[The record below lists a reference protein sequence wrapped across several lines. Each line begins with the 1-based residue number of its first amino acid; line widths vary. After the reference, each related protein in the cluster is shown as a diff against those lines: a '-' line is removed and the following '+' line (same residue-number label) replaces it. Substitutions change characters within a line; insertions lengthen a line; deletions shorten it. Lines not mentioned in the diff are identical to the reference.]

1 MVPSLFHFCPAAP
14 RVSCPA
20 GRRALHVPP
29 APHGPHAPPR
39 RAQLDWW
46 QRELDGAAVLA
57 LPTDAP
63 RPSPARV
70 GRCGW
75 LDVEVDGAVVPR
87 LEALAVQCGA
97 TLFMLLLAALQLLL
111 AAHGR
116 TDDVTA
122 RRPLAAL
129 RFRTLCLR
137 GPGCG
142 GARRIMLAPG
152 GTLGIALFWTAP
164 PCSVHHSYGCPL
176 HVHRVSRSPFR
187 RAQRYLRLGI
197 GFHCATAAARV
208 RCPGA
213 PRRRS

>member
-1 MVPSLFHFCPAAP
+1 VVNPNPD
-14 RVSCPA
+14 
-20 GRRALHVPP
+20 RALHAPP
-29 APHGPHAPPR
+29 APPGPHAPPP

-46 QRELDGAAVLA
+46 QHELDGAAVLA

-75 LDVEVDGAVVPR
+75 LDVEVDGRVVPG
-87 LEALAVQCGA
+87 LEALAAQCGA

-122 RRPLAAL
+122 RRPRRCWISRA
-129 RFRTLCLR
+129 LCLR

-142 GARRIMLAPG
+142 GAHRIMLAPG
-152 GTLGIALFWTAP
+152 GTLGITLFWTAP
-164 PCSVHHSYGCPL
+164 PCSLRYSCGCPL
-176 HVHRVSRSPFR
+176 HVR
-187 RAQRYLRLGI
+187 RACLFGTPNLI
-197 GFHCATAAARV
+197 RV
-208 RCPGA
+208 WA
-213 PRRRS
+213 